1 MAQRTIPPAVRGG
14 QGSSNVVSPG
24 LTIPAGMTSIAI
36 TYSIPQ
42 ADRNSTAV
50 SLHQMIEVS
59 ADSGTTWKVYL
70 DGGIWKGGTG
80 ALSKDGSV
88 LNPPPSMM
96 LAGLAL
102 SALAGKLT
110 RGHWEIPVAMTIG
123 ATVTA
128 V

>member
-1 MAQRTIPPAVRGG
+1 MAQLTIPPAVRGG

-24 LTIPAGMTSIAI
+24 LTIPSGMTSITI

-42 ADRNSTAV
+42 ADRDSSAV

-59 ADSGTTWKVYL
+59 TNSGATWKAYM

-88 LNPPPSMM
+88 LNPPPGMM
-96 LAGLAL
+96 LAGPAL
-102 SALAGKLT
+102 SALAGNLT

>member
-1 MAQRTIPPAVRGG
+1 MAQITIPEATRGG
-14 QGSSNVVSPG
+14 PGSSNVFSPG
-24 LTIPAGMTSIAI
+24 LTIPAGLQSIAI

-42 ADRNSTAV
+42 ATRNSTAV

-59 ADSGTTWKVYL
+59 TNNGQTWKAYM

-80 ALSKDGSV
+80 EVNRQGV
-88 LNPPPSMM
+88 LNPAPSMT
-96 LAGLAL
+96 LGGPAL
-102 SALAGKLT
+102 QALTGQLT
-110 RGHWEIPVAMTIG
+110 RGHWEIPTAMTIG